1 LPLSY
6 LSSSTPSLSR
16 SIAPP
21 SVFFFSFFTFPY
33 APLLQSLDLR
43 YFLSY
48 SRVVFSLLCDEISGP
63 ATTEAFLSLQYTQ
76 NLQYEEEGE
85 NTTPGQNRTIR
96 ALKIKPDDDETS
108 KGSLFD
114 LPKQIHSQLLSR
126 ALLSRPS

>member
-1 LPLSY
+1 
-6 LSSSTPSLSR
+6 
-16 SIAPP
+16 
-21 SVFFFSFFTFPY
+21 
-33 APLLQSLDLR
+33 
-43 YFLSY
+43 
-48 SRVVFSLLCDEISGP
+48 LLCDEISGP

-85 NTTPGQNRTIR
+85 NTIPGQNRTIR

-126 ALLSRPS
+126 ALLSRPP